1 MEENKMSEEDIYKTI
16 EMARESGKISKGVN
30 EVTRSIEKEEA
41 KLVVVA
47 NDVTP
52 KEIIM
57 HIPLLCK
64 EKNIPYSE
72 VSSKKELGA
81 ACGLALGTA
90 AASVVVEG
98 NSKKLISEIQKSQ
111 KKETKEEETEEIKET
126 EKEEVKEEPKE
137 KPQEE
142 PKKEEKKE
150 SEEKTES
157 KEKKKEGKE

>member
-1 MEENKMSEEDIYKTI
+1 MSEEDIYKTI

-64 EKNIPYSE
+64 VKNIPYSE

-90 AASVVVEG
+90 TASVIVEG

-126 EKEEVKEEPKE
+126 EKEEIKGEEPE
-137 KPQEE
+137 TKPE
-142 PKKEEKKE
+142 
-150 SEEKTES
+150 EEKTEKKS
-157 KEKKKEGKE
+157 EKENKEGNKNKEE

>member
-1 MEENKMSEEDIYKTI
+1 LSSLLNKEENKMSEEDIYKTI

-30 EVTRSIEKEEA
+30 EVTRSIEKGDA

-90 AASVVVEG
+90 ATSVIVEG

-111 KKETKEEETEEIKET
+111 KKVPKEEETEEIKEP
-126 EKEEVKEEPKE
+126 EKKAEEPIEKEEPKPEE
-137 KPQEE
+137 KEVE
-142 PKKEEKKE
+142 TKKEK
-150 SEEKTES
+150 
-157 KEKKKEGKE
+157 GKE